1 VISRRNKNQNG
12 NLKMSLIQVID
23 CSIEFAGVYVLK
35 GINCTLEHNS
45 RIGLIG
51 SNGSGKST
59 LIKLML
65 GMLNPTEG
73 KVLKAKHCKVA
84 YLAQNMPLDPLLAM
98 VDHIKSARPDL
109 VALRTS
115 IDTLSARLNLRHDS
129 ETEAALNI
137 DLDKYHSL
145 GGDEYD
151 NELKYVCSS
160 LGFSEA
166 DYDKPIGV
174 FSGGEQTRICLAAIL
189 MMPYDLLILDEP
201 TNHLDVAMISWLE
214 KYLNRSERPFLVV
227 SHDRTFLDNTVST
240 IYSLRDG
247 GLSITKG
254 NYSSFAEADA
264 IARMAQE
271 KQYERQQ
278 KFVAETQAFIAK
290 NIAGQKT
297 NLAKSRLKML
307 ARMEIVQKPM
317 QEKRVHLN
325 ISSSSRS
332 GNDIYTLQDVE
343 FGIPDGALLAK
354 QINLKAHYQ
363 DRICIIGP
371 NGCGKT
377 TLLKILMGERDI
389 NCGNLKVGAS
399 LEIGYYD
406 QHQLALDESL
416 SVMDTLW
423 QIVPMEPRGYVLSW
437 LARFGFVGDDVDKQ
451 VSVLSGGEK
460 SRLYLSVL
468 IHQNPNLLIMDEPTN
483 HLDIAM
489 SDELLKALQNYK
501 GTILFVSHDRYF
513 MQHLATKY
521 WVFHKALEDNV
532 VFPTISQPDLELDAA
547 IELAFSTPEVQK
559 TQVTVREKKKKLNP
573 WYLQQVHNSIE
584 NKQQQLSALQ
594 NELDEVHARL
604 SQTETYSDPKL
615 MMKLQD
621 DMQSLEERISECNAI
636 ISELEIKYLELSYE
650 S

>member
-1 VISRRNKNQNG
+1 
-12 NLKMSLIQVID
+12 MSLIQVID
-23 CSIEFAGVYVLK
+23 GGMEFAGIHILK
-35 GINCTLEHNS
+35 DINCTLEHNS
-45 RIGLIG
+45 RVGLIG

-59 LIKLML
+59 LIKMML

-73 KVLKAKHCKVA
+73 KILRAKKCRIA
-84 YLAQNMPLDPLLAM
+84 YLAQNMFLEPSLAM

-109 VALRTS
+109 VALRRS
-115 IDTLSARLNLRHDS
+115 IDNLSMQLDKEHTLAI
-129 ETEAALNI
+129 EEALKQ
-137 DLDKYHSL
+137 DLDRYHSL

-160 LGFSEA
+160 LGFTEA
-166 DYDKPIGV
+166 DYPKQIGR

-214 KYLNRSERPFLVV
+214 KYLNKSERPFMVV
-227 SHDRTFLDNTVST
+227 SHDRTFLDNTVTT
-240 IYSLRDG
+240 IYNLRDG
-247 GLSITKG
+247 NLSITKG

-271 KQYERQQ
+271 RQYDRQQ

-297 NLAKSRLKML
+297 NMAKSRLKML
-307 ARMEIVQKPM
+307 ARMEIIQKPM

-325 ISSSSRS
+325 IQSSSRS
-332 GNDIYTLQDVE
+332 GNDVYTLEELE
-343 FGIPDGALLAK
+343 FGIPGGSVLARNV
-354 QINLKAHYQ
+354 NLKAHYK

-377 TLLKILMGERDI
+377 TLLRILMGERDI
-389 NCGNLKVGAS
+389 TSGNLKIGAS

-406 QHQLALDESL
+406 QHQMALDESL
-416 SVMDTLW
+416 SVLDTLW
-423 QIVPMEPRGYVLSW
+423 QIVPRETKGYVLSW
-437 LARFGFVGDDVDKQ
+437 LARFGFRGDDVDKL
-451 VSVLSGGEK
+451 VGVLSGGEK

-489 SDELLKALQNYK
+489 SDELLKALQDYK

-513 MQHLATKY
+513 MQHLATKF
-521 WVFHKALEDNV
+521 WVFHKALEDNIV
-532 VFPTISQPDLELDAA
+532 YPTISQPDLELVPA
-547 IELAFSTPEVQK
+547 IELAFSNPEIVK
-559 TQVTVREKKKKLNP
+559 APSAPREKKKKLNP

-584 NKQQQLSALQ
+584 VEQDTLRSLQKDLDDVHHKLSLP
-594 NELDEVHARL
+594 
-604 SQTETYSDPKL
+604 STYSDPKL
-615 MMKLQD
+615 PLQLQD
-621 DMQSLEERISECNAI
+621 EMQSLEESISACKLRIA
-636 ISELEIKYLELSYE
+636 ELETQYLELSYE
-650 S
+650 A

>member
-1 VISRRNKNQNG
+1 
-12 NLKMSLIQVID
+12 MSLIQVID
-23 CSIEFAGVYVLK
+23 CSIEFAGVYVLRE
-35 GINCTLEHNS
+35 INCTLEHNS
-45 RIGLIG
+45 RVGLIG
-51 SNGSGKST
+51 RNGSGKST

-65 GMLNPTEG
+65 GMLHPTEG
-73 KVLKAKHCKVA
+73 KVLRAKQLKVA
-84 YLAQNMPLDPLLAM
+84 YLAQNMPLDPKLAM
-98 VDHIKSARPDL
+98 VEHIKSARPDL
-109 VALRTS
+109 VALRAS
-115 IDTLSARLNLRHDS
+115 IDALSAKLNLRHDS
-129 ETEAALNI
+129 ATEAALNI

-166 DYDKPIGV
+166 DYNKPIGV

-201 TNHLDVAMISWLE
+201 TNHLDVAMIGWLE
-214 KYLNRSERPFLVV
+214 KYLNRSERPFMVV
-227 SHDRTFLDNTVST
+227 SHDRTFLDTTVST
-240 IYSLRDG
+240 VYSLRDG
-247 GLSITKG
+247 RLSITKG
-254 NYSSFAEADA
+254 NYSSFAQADA

-297 NLAKSRLKML
+297 NMAKSRLKML
-307 ARMEIVQKPM
+307 SRMEIIQKPM

-332 GNDIYTLQDVE
+332 GNDVYTLDEVS
-343 FGIPDGALLAK
+343 FGIPDGALLAEK
-354 QINLKAHYQ
+354 VCLKAQYQ
-363 DRICIIGP
+363 DRICIVGP

-389 NCGNLKVGAS
+389 VCGNLKVGAS

-406 QHQLALDESL
+406 QHQLTLDESL

-423 QIVPMEPRGYVLSW
+423 QIVPLEPRGYVLSW
-437 LARFGFVGDDVDKQ
+437 LARFGFTGDDVDKQ

-521 WVFHKALEDNV
+521 WVFHKALENN
-532 VFPTISQPDLELDAA
+532 TIFSTVTEPDMELSSA
-547 IELAFSTPEVQK
+547 IELAFSVPEMAK
-559 TQVTVREKKKKLNP
+559 PQVSVREKKKKLNP

-584 NKQQQLSALQ
+584 MEQAQLSNLQ
-594 NELDEVHARL
+594 TNLDEVHDKL
-604 SQTETYSDPKL
+604 SQTATYSDPQL
-615 MMKLQD
+615 LLKLQG
-621 DMQSLEERISECNAI
+621 DMQSLEEQIGKVKDSI
-636 ISELEIKYLELSYE
+636 TELEIKYLELSYE